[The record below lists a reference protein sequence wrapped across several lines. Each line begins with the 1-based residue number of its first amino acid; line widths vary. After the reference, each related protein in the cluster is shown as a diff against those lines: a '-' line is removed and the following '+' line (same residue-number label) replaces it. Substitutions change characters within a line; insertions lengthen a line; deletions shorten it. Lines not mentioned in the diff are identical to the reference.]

1 MSGDRVAL
9 LSGIFLVALGTEKS
23 SAMSS
28 NVNLCGGQ
36 GFMDIYLFSAPS
48 RPWMGGRKPFSSI
61 SIPLLLDPF
70 AHPQGTRAACHHR
83 CVDIGDNSSLPHPG
97 LHGALF

>member
-1 MSGDRVAL
+1 MSGDPVAL

-48 RPWMGGRKPFSSI
+48 RPWMGSRPYPSPSYWT
-61 SIPLLLDPF
+61 LLLTPKGPGQP
-70 AHPQGTRAACHHR
+70 ATTAVLTSGTTAPCLTLDFTVL
-83 CVDIGDNSSLPHPG
+83 CPE
-97 LHGALF
+97 